1 LSQYV
6 DLRCLGNDNFAFLS
20 ALLYGIWSNDQKLE
34 SHQYVEWQLHW
45 NGKISLY
52 ILFIHHGGRD
62 KAKDSTNSSVS
73 LNQLFQFT
81 GCYLRRMRSI
91 SAVGIASCR
100 MSWLLCF
107 SARFQSNATISK

>member
-1 LSQYV
+1 MAASL
-6 DLRCLGNDNFAFLS
+6 
-20 ALLYGIWSNDQKLE
+20 
-34 SHQYVEWQLHW
+34 EWQDF
-45 NGKISLY
+45 SLY
-52 ILFIHHGGRD
+52 IIHLLMAAETKH
-62 KAKDSTNSSVS
+62 KDSTNSSAS